1 MKAIAAHSSHDKSH
15 GQRRRRHLAL
25 LLEALLVAAG
35 LVVDARVLPH
45 HAALASPDLPT
56 TAVTRCEPLFVAGS
70 VGSSVDVDLYVAHA
84 ANLYGADIKYT
95 FDPSIVQVVDADPF
109 MPGVQ
114 IQPLGGFLSPDLVIR
129 RDANNATGTI
139 QYAVTQLNPSQPVTG
154 SGSLARVTFQPI
166 AQGRF
171 VMPDNGSI
179 LAAYGGSAIPSI
191 GLPCIVTIGNEPP
204 CFDFDGNGQVSVR
217 DISDS
222 TARWNI
228 SLNDPDPDGN
238 PATPNYDPRYDAN
251 HDGVIDV
258 TDIGLVA
265 GHWLQAC

>member
-1 MKAIAAHSSHDKSH
+1 MKATAATNGHAESH
-15 GQRRRRHLAL
+15 GQHRRKHLAL
-25 LLEALLVAAG
+25 LLVAVLAAAELLAN
-35 LVVDARVLPH
+35 ARVLPQ
-45 HAALASPDLPT
+45 HAALASPDTPT

-70 VGSSVDVDLYVAHA
+70 VGSTVNVDLYIAHV

-109 MPGVQ
+109 IPGVQ

-129 RDANNATGTI
+129 RDADNATGTI

-154 SGSLARVTFQPI
+154 SGSLARVSFQPV
-166 AQGRF
+166 AEGRF
-171 VMPDNGSI
+171 VMPDNGSL

-191 GLPCIVTIGNEPP
+191 VLPCIVAIGNVPP

-222 TARWNI
+222 TARWNTT
-228 SLNDPDPDGN
+228 LNDPDPDGN

-251 HDGVIDV
+251 QDGVIDV

-265 GHWLQAC
+265 VHWLQAC

>member
-1 MKAIAAHSSHDKSH
+1 M
-15 GQRRRRHLAL
+15 
-25 LLEALLVAAG
+25 LVAAG
-35 LVVDARVLPH
+35 LVVVSARVLPQY
-45 HAALASPDLPT
+45 AALASANTPT

-70 VGSSVDVDLYVAHA
+70 AGSPLNVDLYVAHV

-129 RDANNATGTI
+129 RDANNTTGLI

-154 SGSLARVTFQPI
+154 SGALARVSFQPV
-166 AQGRF
+166 AEGRF
-171 VMPDNGSI
+171 VMPDNGSL
-179 LAAYGGSAIPSI
+179 LAAYGGSAIPGI
-191 GLPCIVTIGNEPP
+191 VLPCIVTIGNVPP

-222 TARWNI
+222 TARWNTT
-228 SLNDPDPDGN
+228 LNDPDPDSN

-251 HDGVIDV
+251 QDGVIDV
-258 TDIGLVA
+258 TDIGLVTD
-265 GHWLQAC
+265 HWLQAC